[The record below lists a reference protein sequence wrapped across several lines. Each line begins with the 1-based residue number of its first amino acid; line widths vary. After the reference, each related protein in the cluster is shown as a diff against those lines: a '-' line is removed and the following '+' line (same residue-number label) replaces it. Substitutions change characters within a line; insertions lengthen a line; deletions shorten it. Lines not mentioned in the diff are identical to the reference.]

1 MHRRL
6 NILGLITEEN
16 YPSSR
21 ARILQYLPSLEKYN
35 CIVHPRSFS
44 LHKNSV
50 PTKWMV
56 NTGKLTRINP
66 WRLLRESQ
74 KIIRLPLLYEQYK
87 YDLIWQNR
95 LVITQHAW
103 YEKKFNRPRVFDFDD
118 AIWLQDGEKQVQEAI
133 SASSHVFAGNEYL
146 ADYAVRY
153 SGNVSIIPS
162 VIDTSALFP
171 LPKTA
176 DRFIIGWIG
185 SASNLPYLELVKP
198 AIVKFLQENPQ
209 AAFMVV
215 SSEPGNVFTYD
226 NKQII
231 YRKWSANQENE
242 LINKF
247 SVGLMP
253 LADTP
258 FTRGK
263 CGFKILQYLACGIPV
278 LASPVGINERIL
290 KESNAGLA
298 ITSPD
303 EWIGGLR
310 TIMND
315 SGFYR
320 SSSENGPAYIEN
332 NFSVNKYAPV
342 IAGHFRRITGK

>member
-1 MHRRL
+1 MDRKL

-21 ARILQYLPSLEKYN
+21 ARILQYLPSLEKLN
-35 CIVHPRSFS
+35 CNVHPRSFL

-50 PTKWMV
+50 PTKWMADA
-56 NTGKLTRINP
+56 GKIARINP

-74 KIIRLPLLYEQYK
+74 KLIRLPLLYEQYK
-87 YDLIWQNR
+87 FDLIWQNR
-95 LVITQHAW
+95 LAITQHAW
-103 YEKKFNRPRVFDFDD
+103 YEKRFRRPRVFDFDD

-133 SASSHVFAGNEYL
+133 STSSQVFAGNEYL
-146 ADYAVRY
+146 ADYASRY
-153 SGNVSIIPS
+153 SGNVNIIPS
-162 VIDTSALFP
+162 VIDTSVLFP
-171 LPKTA
+171 LQKTT

-185 SASNLPYLELVKP
+185 SASNLSYLELVKP
-198 AIVKFLQENPQ
+198 AIIKFLQENPK

-226 NKQII
+226 NNQFIF
-231 YRKWSANQENE
+231 RKWTANQENE

-263 CGFKILQYLACGIPV
+263 CGYKILQYMACGIPV

-298 ITSPD
+298 ITGPD
-303 EWIGGLR
+303 EWINGFR
-310 TIMND
+310 TVRND
-315 SGFYR
+315 PDFYR
-320 SSSENGPAYIEN
+320 TASVNGPVYIEN
-332 NFSVNKYAPV
+332 NYSVNKFAPV
-342 IAGHFRRITGK
+342 IAGHFRRIAG